1 MGIQLSPE
9 QARYIADRYGTPTF
23 VYDEQALENKAGEAL
38 AFPHAFGL
46 TVRYAMKANPN
57 KGILQLF
64 DKLGLHIDA
73 SSGFEAERALIAG
86 IDAHKIQLTAQELP
100 THLRELLRQGVLFNA
115 CSLHQL
121 EVIARLAPASA
132 ISLRVN
138 PGQGSGVHAKVNVGG
153 SMSSF
158 GIWHK
163 HLGKAKKI
171 ILEKKLR
178 VERFHSHIGSGTDPR
193 VWQQVA
199 RITLG
204 LVNQFPDVHTVNLGG
219 GFKVAR
225 VPGEQQTDLQSCGSA
240 IKHEIERFYRATGRE
255 LHLEIEPGTF
265 LTANTGWILARII
278 DIVET
283 DKYSFI
289 KIDSGMTENTRL
301 ALYGSQHLLAVIP
314 AVSIGNVPKK
324 KKRYLV
330 VGHCCENGDRW
341 TVKKDDGDVGEPRQL
356 HEARIGD
363 LLLCGGAGAYCSSMS
378 TKNYNSFPEA
388 AEVMIKKDG
397 ATQPIRTRQTL
408 KQIMQNEC

>member
-1 MGIQLSPE
+1 MSILPSAE
-9 QARYIADRYGTPTF
+9 QVRSIANEYGTPTF
-23 VYDEQALENKAGEAL
+23 VYDEQALENRAREAL

-57 KGILQLF
+57 GVILQLF

-86 IDAHKIQLTAQELP
+86 IDASKIQLTAQELP
-100 THLRELLRQGVLFNA
+100 GNLRKLVRNGVLFNA

-121 EVIARLAPASA
+121 EVIAKLSPTSA
-132 ISLRVN
+132 ISIRVN
-138 PGQGSGVHAKVNVGG
+138 PGQGSGAHAKVNVGG

-163 HLGKAKKI
+163 HLSKAKKI

-178 VERFHSHIGSGTDPR
+178 VERFHSHIGSGTDPH

-199 RITLG
+199 RITLN
-204 LVNQFPDVHTVNLGG
+204 LVKHFPDVHTVNLGG

-225 VPGEQQTDLQSCGSA
+225 IVGEQQTDLQSCGRA
-240 IKHEIERFYRATGRE
+240 IKQEIDRFYRETGRR

-278 DIVET
+278 DVVET
-283 DKYSFI
+283 DTQSFI
-289 KIDSGMTENTRL
+289 KIDSGMTENTRP
-301 ALYGSQHLLAVIP
+301 ALYGSQHPIVVIP
-314 AVSIGNVPKK
+314 IIPIDDTSRKK
-324 KKRYLV
+324 KKYLV

-341 TVKKDDGDVGEPRQL
+341 TVKKGDGDTGEPRQL
-356 HEARIGD
+356 HEAGIGD
-363 LLLCGGAGAYCSSMS
+363 LLLCGGTGAYCSSMS

-397 ATQPIRTRQTL
+397 VVQLMRRRQTL
-408 KQIMQNEC
+408 KQIVQ